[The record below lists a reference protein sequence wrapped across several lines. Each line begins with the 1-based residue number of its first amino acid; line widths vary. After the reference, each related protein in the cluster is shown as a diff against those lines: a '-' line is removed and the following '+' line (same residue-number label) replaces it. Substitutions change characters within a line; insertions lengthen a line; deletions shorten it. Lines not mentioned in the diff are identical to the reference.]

1 MTGFLLDTNVVSE
14 SARRRPEPRVAAWW
28 SAQRSDELFV
38 ASITIGELVR
48 GARKIQE
55 PATARRYD
63 EWIQDFVIPRF
74 EGRILPFDDRA
85 AFRWGEMM
93 AAADRI
99 GRKRPPLDAQLA
111 AIAALHSLTL
121 VTRNV
126 RDFRSLEVPIL
137 NPWDA

>member
-1 MTGFLLDTNVVSE
+1 
-14 SARRRPEPRVAAWW
+14 
-28 SAQRSDELFV
+28 
-38 ASITIGELVR
+38 
-48 GARKIQE
+48 
-55 PATARRYD
+55 
-63 EWIQDFVIPRF
+63 
-74 EGRILPFDDRA
+74 
-85 AFRWGEMM
+85 MM